1 MKRRIRKK
9 KITLKIYHI
18 NQAIIKNVYL
28 KDKYKNDSGVN
39 GLVAKFA
46 LPVAD
51 ANLKFKQQLLTSK
64 LKRGDY

>member
-9 KITLKIYHI
+9 KLTLKIYHI
-18 NQAIIKNVYL
+18 NQAIIKNAYL
-28 KDKYKNDSGVN
+28 IDKYKDDATIRGMIIRV
-39 GLVAKFA
+39 A

-51 ANLKFKQQLLTSK
+51 ANLKFKQRLLTNK

>member
-9 KITLKIYHI
+9 KLTLKIYHI
-18 NQAIIKNVYL
+18 NQAIIKNAYL
-28 KDKYKNDSGVN
+28 RDKYKDDSGVN

-51 ANLKFKQQLLTSK
+51 VGLELKRKFLTSK

>member
-1 MKRRIRKK
+1 MKSRIRKK
-9 KITLKIYHI
+9 KLALKIYHI
-18 NQAIIKNVYL
+18 NQAIIKNTYL
-28 KDKYKNDSGVN
+28 RDKYKNDSDVN

-51 ANLKFKQQLLTSK
+51 VGLELKRKFLTSK

>member
-9 KITLKIYHI
+9 KLTIEIYHV
-18 NQAIIKNVYL
+18 NQSLIQNAYL
-28 KDKYKNDSGVN
+28 RDKYKDDYGVN
-39 GLVAKFA
+39 GLIAKFA

-51 ANLKFKQQLLTSK
+51 ANLKFKQRLLTNK

>member
-9 KITLKIYHI
+9 KLTLKIYHI
-18 NQAIIKNVYL
+18 NQAIIKNAYL
-28 KDKYKNDSGVN
+28 KDKYKNDSGIN
-39 GLVAKFA
+39 GLIAKFT

-51 ANLKFKQQLLTSK
+51 ANLKFNQRLLTNK

>member
-9 KITLKIYHI
+9 KLTLEIYHI
-18 NQAIIKNVYL
+18 NQAIIKNAYL
-28 KDKYKNDSGVN
+28 RDKYKNDSGVN

-51 ANLKFKQQLLTSK
+51 ANL
-64 LKRGDY
+64 

>member
-9 KITLKIYHI
+9 KLTLEIYHI
-18 NQAIIKNVYL
+18 NQAIIRNAYL
-28 KDKYKNDSGVN
+28 KDKYKNDTGVN

-51 ANLKFKQQLLTSK
+51 VGLKFKRRFLTSK

>member
-9 KITLKIYHI
+9 KLTLEIYHI
-18 NQAIIKNVYL
+18 NQAIIKNAYL
-28 KDKYKNDSGVN
+28 KDKYKNDTGVN
-39 GLVAKFA
+39 GVVAKFA

-51 ANLKFKQQLLTSK
+51 ANLKFKQRLLTSK

>member
-9 KITLKIYHI
+9 KLTLEIYYI
-18 NQAIIKNVYL
+18 NQELIHNAYL
-28 KDKYKNDSGVN
+28 RDKYKNDNGAN

-51 ANLKFKQQLLTSK
+51 ANLKFKQRLLTNK

>member
-9 KITLKIYHI
+9 KLTLKIYHI
-18 NQAIIKNVYL
+18 NQAIIKNAYL
-28 KDKYKNDSGVN
+28 RDKYKDDSSIN

-46 LPVAD
+46 FLVAD
-51 ANLKFKQQLLTSK
+51 ANLKFKQRLLTSK

>member
-9 KITLKIYHI
+9 KLTLEIYHI
-18 NQAIIKNVYL
+18 NQELIHNAYL
-28 KDKYKNDSGVN
+28 KDKYKNDSSIN
-39 GLVAKFA
+39 GLIAKFA

-51 ANLKFKQQLLTSK
+51 ANLKFKQRLLTNK

>member
-9 KITLKIYHI
+9 KLTLKIYHI
-18 NQAIIKNVYL
+18 NQAIIKNAYL
-28 KDKYKNDSGVN
+28 RDKYKNDSGVN

-51 ANLKFKQQLLTSK
+51 VELELKRKFLTSK

>member
-9 KITLKIYHI
+9 KLTLKIYHI
-18 NQAIIKNVYL
+18 NQAIIKNAYL
-28 KDKYKNDSGVN
+28 RDKYKNDN
-39 GLVAKFA
+39 GANGFAARLA

-51 ANLKFKQQLLTSK
+51 IGLRYKRKLLTRK

>member
-9 KITLKIYHI
+9 KLTLKIYHI
-18 NQAIIKNVYL
+18 NQAIIKNAYL
-28 KDKYKNDSGVN
+28 RDKYKNDSGVN

-51 ANLKFKQQLLTSK
+51 ANLKFKRWLLTNK
-64 LKRGDY
+64 LKRGNY

>member
-9 KITLKIYHI
+9 KLTLEIYHI
-18 NQAIIKNVYL
+18 NQTLVKNAYL
-28 KDKYKNDSGVN
+28 RDKYKNDTGVN
-39 GLVAKFA
+39 GVVAKFA

-51 ANLKFKQQLLTSK
+51 VGLKFKRRFLTSK

>member
-9 KITLKIYHI
+9 KLTLKIYHI
-18 NQAIIKNVYL
+18 NQAIIKNAYL
-28 KDKYKNDSGVN
+28 QDKYKNDSGVN

-51 ANLKFKQQLLTSK
+51 VGLELKRKFLTSK

>member
-9 KITLKIYHI
+9 KLTLKIYHI
-18 NQAIIKNVYL
+18 NQAIIKNAYL
-28 KDKYKNDSGVN
+28 RDKYKNDSGVN

-51 ANLKFKQQLLTSK
+51 VNLELKRKFLTSK

>member
-9 KITLKIYHI
+9 KLTLEIYHI
-18 NQAIIKNVYL
+18 NQAIIKNAYL
-28 KDKYKNDSGVN
+28 KDKYKNDSSIN
-39 GLVAKFA
+39 GLIAKFA

-51 ANLKFKQQLLTSK
+51 ANLKFEQRLLTNK

>member
-9 KITLKIYHI
+9 ELILEIYHI
-18 NQAIIKNVYL
+18 NQAIIKNAYL
-28 KDKYKNDSGVN
+28 RDKYKDDSGVN

-51 ANLKFKQQLLTSK
+51 ANLKFKQRLLTNK

>member
-9 KITLKIYHI
+9 KLTLKIYHI
-18 NQAIIKNVYL
+18 NQAIIKNAYL
-28 KDKYKNDSGVN
+28 RDKYKDDSGVN

-46 LPVAD
+46 LPVAGV
-51 ANLKFKQQLLTSK
+51 NLELKRKFLTSK

>member
-9 KITLKIYHI
+9 KLTLKIYHI
-18 NQAIIKNVYL
+18 NQELIHNAYL

-51 ANLKFKQQLLTSK
+51 VGIELKRKFLTNK

>member
-9 KITLKIYHI
+9 KLTLKIYHI
-18 NQAIIKNVYL
+18 NQAIIKNAYL
-28 KDKYKNDSGVN
+28 RDKYKDDSGVN

-51 ANLKFKQQLLTSK
+51 VGIELKRKFLTNK

>member
-9 KITLKIYHI
+9 KLILKIYHI
-18 NQAIIKNVYL
+18 NQAIIKNAYL
-28 KDKYKNDSGVN
+28 RDKYKDDSGVN

-51 ANLKFKQQLLTSK
+51 ANLKFKQRLLTNK

>member
-1 MKRRIRKK
+1 MKRRVKK
-9 KITLKIYHI
+9 KKLTLEIYHI
-18 NQAIIKNVYL
+18 NQELIHNAYL
-28 KDKYKNDSGVN
+28 RDKYKDDSNIN

-51 ANLKFKQQLLTSK
+51 ANLKFKQRLLTNK

>member
-9 KITLKIYHI
+9 KLTLKIYNI
-18 NQAIIKNVYL
+18 NQAIIRNAYL
-28 KDKYKNDSGVN
+28 KDKYKNDTGVN
-39 GLVAKFA
+39 GVVAKFA

-51 ANLKFKQQLLTSK
+51 VGLKFKRRLLTGK